1 MKSNN
6 VSHEPQ
12 EAESCVVNLLLKF
25 MFEKIGS
32 KKPDGTQKKKEIT
45 TSELKSAEE
54 LLEHYNTLLQE

>member
-32 KKPDGTQKKKEIT
+32 KKPDGTHKKKK
-45 TSELKSAEE
+45 KSP
-54 LLEHYNTLLQE
+54 LLN